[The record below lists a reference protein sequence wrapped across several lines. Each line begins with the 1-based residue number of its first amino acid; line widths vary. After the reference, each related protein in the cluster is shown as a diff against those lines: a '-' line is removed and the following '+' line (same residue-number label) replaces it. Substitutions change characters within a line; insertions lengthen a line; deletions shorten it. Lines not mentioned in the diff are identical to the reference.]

1 MPDARG
7 GRWCLLAVGTDRVF
21 GAFDNSFI
29 GLYFKLEISVAIF
42 ALQDPRSAVHIYPA
56 FQEAD
61 NNFSAFPMYATAS
74 EYESIARSSKSLA
87 STSSQRIFHDGLACL
102 RFANERFLQYFVFT
116 ANERAFG

>member
-74 EYESIARSSKSLA
+74 EYQSIARSSKSLA
-87 STSSQRIFHDGLACL
+87 RSE
-102 RFANERFLQYFVFT
+102 ERRVGKEGRSRWSPY
-116 ANERAFG
+116 

>member
-87 STSSQRIFHDGLACL
+87 STSSQRISTMDWPVCDSRLTSGPSGKS
-102 RFANERFLQYFVFT
+102 
-116 ANERAFG
+116 RARIPAL